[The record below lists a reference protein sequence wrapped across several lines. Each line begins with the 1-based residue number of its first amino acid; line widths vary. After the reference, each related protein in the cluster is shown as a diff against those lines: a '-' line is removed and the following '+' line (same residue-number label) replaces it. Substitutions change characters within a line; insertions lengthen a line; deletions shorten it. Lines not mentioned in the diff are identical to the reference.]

1 MLHRLMA
8 ASHITL
14 RHTWKMAIIT
24 SIVLVIAAGALL
36 GVARLLSP
44 MAGQFRGD
52 IEVWASAAAGQPVK
66 IGALKADWSGLLP
79 QIRLTDVHVYDVQGA
94 RVLLRFSDMRMR
106 VDPVVYLRDGRIE
119 PSHLALEGV
128 SLSLIRTP
136 QGNVVLEGF
145 EDRTL
150 SDGTFV
156 QWLLRQGRLDIR
168 QSRISWT
175 DREAGRA
182 RQSFSDVNLLL
193 RTDGKRHQLSGTLAL
208 PGTTPSPVTLALDF
222 GGDLNAP
229 ATWSGKVYLQAGAL
243 DLTAVQRE
251 LQWPGNVALQGG
263 VDFEL
268 WGIWSGTRLQRLE
281 GEAAARGVR
290 VAASG
295 QPPLL
300 IRQASAQLQWQREDS
315 GWRLSAERF
324 VLERAAAPAPSRFV
338 VVSHIEKGVRV
349 LDARFSEWRMED
361 AAALLLAGAALQ
373 PALAE
378 PLRGLEPRGVLRDV
392 RVRFTPAPSTAPA
405 ASPAS
410 IADTFKNF
418 YLRARV
424 EGLHTHAYRSLP
436 ALDNVSGV
444 LQCDERSGAFELNT
458 RSAQLTGL
466 LRKPLAIAQA
476 TGRVGWQR
484 GEHAWRVGLEA
495 LNLRNDDISAQV
507 TGTLDWPLD
516 GGSPLVDLQSRF
528 DIPRIGRVQDY
539 LPEQLPE
546 KARAWITRALVTGR
560 VTSGTALV
568 RGRLSDFPFDASNG
582 LFEARL
588 NVSDTVLDYE
598 AGWPW
603 VGELEGEV
611 VFRGRGLEINAVA
624 GKIFDSS
631 VQKISA
637 AIPDLLLD
645 EPQLTIRGEVRGATT
660 DVLRL
665 LRESPLK
672 DTLANPVAGLS
683 ASGQVTLSLDLLIPL
698 SVQPNQIK
706 GALQFRDSAL
716 RYVDKAQERDIE
728 LTRIN
733 GTLNFTGDLHLT
745 GNDIDAVLLN
755 HKIKLALKSETPD
768 APAGRGAGQ
777 ALVIEARGRTDPADL
792 SRQLK
797 RIAPDLP
804 AGALDTLRGSTD
816 WLAALQLRAGA
827 GSNVEADWRLESSLQ
842 GMALQ
847 WPEPVGKAAPEAVR
861 LVLESVPGSG
871 QNRRFA
877 LRYGSRLN
885 GVFEFARAKKTWEL
899 ARGEL
904 RFGATVA
911 VLPPQGLRISGELAR
926 LPVTD
931 WQEFLARGGSPA
943 GGLAARLNSVDVRI
957 GALEVFEQRFNNTQ
971 IRATQT
977 PQAWEA
983 NVSGAE
989 LAGSLHLPHAKE
1001 ATLVLNLERM
1011 YLNKVEGSASMG
1023 SKGSDPRHWP
1033 ALRIDVANFKYADA
1047 DLGRLHLD
1055 AAKRS
1060 SGLRIDSLS
1069 LASPSFQVNGQGDW
1083 VVEQDKPSS
1092 RFMLKASSED
1102 LGKMLTA
1109 LGYAAPVSGG
1119 KSQFDLTAAWAGT
1132 PADFALERLNG
1143 NLSLKV
1149 TKGRLLEVD
1158 PGAGRV
1164 FGLLSLQSLPRRL
1177 TLDFSD
1183 IFAKG
1188 FSFDRIE
1195 GYFVFENGNAYT
1207 NNLIMEGPSAVIA
1220 VTGRT
1225 GLAAKDYDQIVTV
1238 KPEISEGLS
1247 LGAGLVGG
1255 PVVGLS
1261 LFLADKL
1268 LPGLKDIATY
1278 QYTIKGPWKEPVI
1291 APLNQQDKAAKKKS
1305 AG

>member
-1 MLHRLMA
+1 MA

-24 SIVLVIAAGALL
+24 SVILVITAGALL

-44 MAGQFRGD
+44 MASQFRGD

-66 IGALKADWSGLLP
+66 IGALNADWSGLLP
-79 QIRLTDVHVYDVQGA
+79 QIRLTDVRVYDPQGEG
-94 RVLLRFSDMRMR
+94 VLLRFSDMRMR
-106 VDPVVYLRDGRIE
+106 VDPVVYLRDGRVE
-119 PSHLALEGV
+119 PSHLSLEGV

-136 QGNVVLEGF
+136 QGHVVLEGF

-150 SDGTFV
+150 SDGAFLP
-156 QWLLRQGRLDIR
+156 WLLRQGRLDIR
-168 QSRISWT
+168 QSQIAWT

-193 RTDGKRHQLSGTLAL
+193 RTDGKRHQLNGTLAL
-208 PGTTPSPVTLALDF
+208 PGAMPARVMLALDF

-229 ATWSGKVYLQAGAL
+229 ATWGGKVYLQADAL
-243 DLTAVQRE
+243 DLAAVQRE
-251 LQWPGNVALQGG
+251 LHWPGRVALQGAA
-263 VDFEL
+263 DFKL
-268 WGIWSGTRLQRLE
+268 WGLWSGTRLQRLE

-290 VAASG
+290 LAASG

-300 IRQASAQLQWQREDS
+300 IRQTSAQLQWQREDS

-324 VLERAAAPAPSRFV
+324 VLQRATASVPSRFV
-338 VVSHIEKGVRV
+338 VVSHIEKDVRV

-361 AAALLLAGAALQ
+361 VSALLLVGAALA
-373 PALAE
+373 PALTE

-392 RVRFTPAPSTAPA
+392 RVRFTPGPATA
-405 ASPAS
+405 SV
-410 IADTFKNF
+410 ADTFKNF

-458 RSAQLTGL
+458 RSAQLAGL

-495 LNLRNDDISAQV
+495 LDLRNDDISAQV
-507 TGTLDWPLD
+507 AGTIDWPLD

-528 DIPRIGRVQDY
+528 EIPRIGRVPDY
-539 LPEQLPE
+539 LPESLSE

-568 RGRLSDFPFDASNG
+568 RGQLSDFPFDAGSG

-603 VGELEGEV
+603 LGEIEGEV
-611 VFRGRGLEINAVA
+611 VFRRRGMEINAVA

-631 VQKISA
+631 AQKISA
-637 AIPDLLLD
+637 VIPDLLLD
-645 EPQLTIRGEVRGATT
+645 EPQLTMRGEVRGATT

-672 DTLANPVAGLS
+672 DTWANSVAGLS
-683 ASGQVTLSLDLLIPL
+683 AGGQVTLNLDLLIPL
-698 SVQPNQIK
+698 SEQPNQIK
-706 GALQFRDSAL
+706 GTLQFRDSAL
-716 RYVDKAQERDIE
+716 HYVDKAQERDIE

-733 GTLNFTGDLHLT
+733 GALNFTGDMHLT
-745 GNDIDAVLLN
+745 GNDIDAVLLD
-755 HKIKLALKSETPD
+755 HKVKLALKNETPE
-768 APAGRGAGQ
+768 APAGQTRQ
-777 ALVIEARGRTDPADL
+777 ALVIEARGNTDPADL
-792 SRQLK
+792 ARQLK

-816 WLAALQLRAGA
+816 WLAVLRLRAGA
-827 GSNVEADWRLESSLQ
+827 GSAIEADWRLESSLQ

-847 WPEPVGKAAPEAVR
+847 WPEPVGKTAPEAVR
-861 LVLESVPGSG
+861 LALESVPGSG
-871 QNRRFA
+871 QNRRFL

-885 GVFEFARAKKTWEL
+885 GVFELARAKNSWTL

-904 RFGATVA
+904 RFGVTVA
-911 VLPPQGLRISGELAR
+911 TLPPQGLRISGELEH
-926 LPVTD
+926 LPVTE
-931 WQEFLARGGSPA
+931 WQTFLAHGISGG
-943 GGLAARLNSVDVRI
+943 GGLAARLNAVDVRI
-957 GALEVFEQRFNNTQ
+957 GALDVFGQRFSNTQ

-989 LAGSLHLPHAKE
+989 LAGSLRLPREKE
-1001 ATLVLNLERM
+1001 SALVLNLERM
-1011 YLNKVEGSASMG
+1011 YLNKIDGGASIS
-1023 SKGSDPRHWP
+1023 SKGTDPRHWP
-1033 ALRIDVANFKYADA
+1033 PLRIDVANFKYADA

-1069 LASPSFQVNGQGDW
+1069 LASPSLHVTGQGDW
-1083 VVEQDKPSS
+1083 VVEQDKPAS
-1092 RFMLKASSED
+1092 RFTAKASGD
-1102 LGKMLTA
+1102 DMGKML
-1109 LGYAAPVSGG
+1109 AAFGFAASVSGG
-1119 KSQFDLTAAWAGT
+1119 KSQFDLTAAWEGS

-1149 TKGRLLEVD
+1149 TKGRLLEID

-1164 FGLLSLQSLPRRL
+1164 FGLLSLQALPRRL

-1188 FSFDRIE
+1188 FSFDRLE

-1207 NNLIMEGPSAVIA
+1207 NNLTMEGPSANIT

-1225 GLAAKDYDQIVTV
+1225 GLAAKDYDQVVTV
-1238 KPEISEGLS
+1238 KPEISDGLS

-1255 PVVGLS
+1255 PVVGLG

-1291 APLNQQDKAAKKKS
+1291 APLEQQEKAAQKKS

>member
-1 MLHRLMA
+1 MA

-24 SIVLVIAAGALL
+24 AVVLVIMAGALL

-79 QIRLTDVHVYDVQGA
+79 LIRLTDVRVYDVQGS

-106 VDPVVYLRDGRIE
+106 VDPVVYLREGRVE
-119 PSHLALEGV
+119 PSHLSLEGV

-150 SDGTFV
+150 SNGTFV

-168 QSRISWT
+168 QSRIDWT
-175 DREAGRA
+175 DQEAGRP

-193 RTDGKRHQLSGTLAL
+193 HTDGKRHQLNGTLAL
-208 PGTTPSPVTLALDF
+208 PGATPSRVALALDF
-222 GGDLNAP
+222 GGDLTAP
-229 ATWSGKVYLQAGAL
+229 ATWGGKVYLQGGAL
-243 DLTAVQRE
+243 DLAALQHEWHWPDKVAVQ
-251 LQWPGNVALQGG
+251 GAA
-263 VDFEL
+263 DFKL
-268 WGIWSGTRLQRLE
+268 WGLWSGTRLQRLE

-290 VAASG
+290 VAAPG
-295 QPPLL
+295 QTPLL

-324 VLERAAAPAPSRFV
+324 VLERAAAPALSSAPAPSRFV
-338 VVSHIEKGVRV
+338 LVSHVEKDVRV

-361 AAALLLAGAALQ
+361 AAALLLSGAVLT
-373 PALAE
+373 PAITE

-392 RVRFTPAPSTAPA
+392 RVRLTPEPVAGG
-405 ASPAS
+405 
-410 IADTFKNF
+410 FRNF
-418 YLRARV
+418 YLRAQV
-424 EGLHTHAYRSLP
+424 EGLHTHAFRSLP
-436 ALDNVSGV
+436 ALDNVSGA
-444 LQCDERSGAFELNT
+444 LQCDERSGAFELAT

-466 LRKPLAIAQA
+466 LRKPLAITHA
-476 TGRVGWQR
+476 TGRLGWQR

-495 LNLRNDDISAQV
+495 LDLGNDDISARV
-507 TGTLDWPLD
+507 SGTIDWPLD
-516 GGSPLVDLQSRF
+516 GSSPLVDLQSRF
-528 DIPRIGRVQDY
+528 EVPRIGRVPDY
-539 LPEQLPE
+539 LPERLPE
-546 KARAWITRALVTGR
+546 KAHAWITRALVTGR

-568 RGRLSDFPFDASNG
+568 RGRLSDFPFDAGNG
-582 LFEARL
+582 LFETRL
-588 NVSDTVLDYE
+588 NVSEVVLDYHP
-598 AGWPW
+598 GWPW
-603 VGELEGEV
+603 LGELEGEV
-611 VFRGRGLEINAVA
+611 VFRGRGIEVNAVA
-624 GKIFDSS
+624 GKIFDSN
-631 VQKISA
+631 VQKLNA
-637 AIPDLLLD
+637 AIPDLSLH
-645 EPQLTIRGEVRGATT
+645 EPQLTIRGEARGATA

-665 LRESPLK
+665 LRESPLQDK
-672 DTLANPVAGLS
+672 LANAIAGLS
-683 ASGQVTLSLDLLIPL
+683 GGGQVTLNLDLLIPL
-698 SVQPNQIK
+698 SEQPNQIK
-706 GALQFRDSAL
+706 GTLQFRDSAL
-716 RYVDKAQERDIE
+716 HYADQTQERDIE

-733 GTLNFTGDLHLT
+733 GALNFTGDLRLT
-745 GNDIDAVLLN
+745 GNDIDAVLLD
-755 HKIKLALKSETPD
+755 HKIKLALKSEIPEAD
-768 APAGRGAGQ
+768 AGRRQ
-777 ALVIEARGRTDPADL
+777 ALVIEARGSTDPADL

-797 RIAPDLP
+797 RIAFDVP
-804 AGALDTLRGSTD
+804 AGALDTLRGSSD
-816 WLAALQLRAGA
+816 WLAVLQLRTAA
-827 GSNVEADWRLESSLQ
+827 NSAIEADWRLESSLQ

-871 QNRRFA
+871 QNRRYA
-877 LRYGSRLN
+877 VHYGNRLN
-885 GVFEFARAKKTWEL
+885 GAFEFARVKNTWGL

-904 RFGATVA
+904 RFGGTAAT
-911 VLPPQGLRISGELAR
+911 LPPQGLRISGELTR
-926 LPVTD
+926 LAVAE
-931 WQEFLARGGSPA
+931 WQEFLARGIRGG
-943 GGLAARLNSVDVRI
+943 GGLADKLNSVDVRI
-957 GALEVFEQRFNNTQ
+957 GALEVFGQRFSNTQ

-983 NVSGAE
+983 NVGGAE
-989 LAGSLHLPHAKE
+989 LAGSLRLPRAQE
-1001 ATLVLNLERM
+1001 AALVLNLERM
-1011 YLNKVEGSASMG
+1011 YLSKVEGSVA
-1023 SKGSDPRHWP
+1023 KGSDPRHWP
-1033 ALRIDVANFKYADA
+1033 PLRIDVANFKYADA
-1047 DLGRLHLD
+1047 ELGRLHLD

-1060 SGLRIDSLS
+1060 SGLRIDSLT
-1069 LASPSFQVNGQGDW
+1069 LASPGLQVNGQGDW
-1083 VVEQDKPSS
+1083 VVEQDKPAS
-1092 RFMLKASSED
+1092 RFMVKAGGDD
-1102 LGKMLTA
+1102 LGKILA
-1109 LGYAAPVSGG
+1109 AFGYATSVSGG
-1119 KSQFDLTAAWAGT
+1119 KSQFDLTATWEGT

-1143 NLSLKV
+1143 DLSLKV
-1149 TKGRLLEVD
+1149 AKGRLLEVD

-1164 FGLLSLQSLPRRL
+1164 FGLLSLQALPRRL

-1207 NNLIMEGPSAVIA
+1207 NNLVMEGPSATIT

-1225 GLAAKDYDQIVTV
+1225 GLAAKDYDQVVTV

-1247 LGAGLVGG
+1247 VGAGLAGG

-1261 LFLADKL
+1261 LFLANKL
-1268 LPGLKDIATY
+1268 LPGLKDIASY

-1291 APLNQQDKAAKKKS
+1291 APLEQQDKAAKKQG

>member
-1 MLHRLMA
+1 M
-8 ASHITL
+8 
-14 RHTWKMAIIT
+14 RHTWKMAITT
-24 SIVLVIAAGALL
+24 SVVLIIVAGVLL
-36 GVARLLSP
+36 AVARMLSP

-52 IEVWASAAAGQPVK
+52 LEVWASAAAGQPVK
-66 IGALKADWSGLLP
+66 IGVLKADWSGLML
-79 QIRLTDVHVYDVQGA
+79 QIRLSDVRVYDVRGE
-94 RVLLRFSDMRMR
+94 RVLLRFSDTRMR
-106 VDPVVYLRDGRIE
+106 VDPVVYLRYRRVE
-119 PSHLALEGV
+119 PSHLSLEGV

-145 EDRTL
+145 EDRSL
-150 SDGTFV
+150 SDGMFV
-156 QWLLRQGRLDIR
+156 PWLLRQGRLDIR
-168 QSRISWT
+168 QSRIDWT
-175 DREAGRA
+175 DQETGRA
-182 RQSFSDVNLLL
+182 RRSFSDVNLLL
-193 RTDGKRHQLSGTLAL
+193 RTDGKRHQLNGTVALSGA
-208 PGTTPSPVTLALDF
+208 TPSGVTLALDF
-222 GGDLNAP
+222 DGDLSAP

-243 DLTAVQRE
+243 DLVALQRA
-251 LQWPGNVALQGG
+251 LQWPSVVASQGAI
-263 VDFEL
+263 DFKL
-268 WGIWSGTRLQRLE
+268 WGLWSGTRLQRLE
-281 GEAAARGVR
+281 GETAARDVR
-290 VAASG
+290 VVTSG
-295 QPPLL
+295 QPPLV
-300 IRQASAQLQWQREDS
+300 IRQASTQLQWQREDS
-315 GWRLSAERF
+315 GWRFSAERF
-324 VLERAAAPAPSRFV
+324 VLERAAAAEPSRFV
-338 VVSHIEKGVRV
+338 VVSHIENSIRV

-392 RVRFTPAPSTAPA
+392 RVRFTPGPSTASAVTPA
-405 ASPAS
+405 PV
-410 IADTFKNF
+410 ADTFTNF
-418 YLRARV
+418 YLRAQV
-424 EGLHTHAYRSLP
+424 VGLHTHAYRSLP

-444 LQCDERSGAFELNT
+444 LQCDERSGAFELGT
-458 RSAQLTGL
+458 RSAQLTGW

-495 LNLRNDDISAQV
+495 LDLRNDDISAQV
-507 TGTLDWPLD
+507 SGTIDWPLD

-528 DIPRIGRVQDY
+528 EIPRIGRVADY

-546 KARAWITRALVTGR
+546 KARAWITRGLVTGR
-560 VTSGTALV
+560 VSSGTALV

-582 LFEARL
+582 VFEARL
-588 NVSDTVLDYE
+588 NVSDAVLDYE

-603 VGELEGEV
+603 LGELDGEMA
-611 VFRGRGLEINAVA
+611 FRGRSLEINAVA

-637 AIPDLLLD
+637 VVPDLSLE

-672 DTLANPVAGLS
+672 DKLANSVAGLS
-683 ASGQVTLSLDLLIPL
+683 ASGQVTLNLDLLIPL

-716 RYVDKAQERDIE
+716 HYVDKAQEHDIE

-755 HKIKLALKSETPD
+755 HKIKLALKSEAAD
-768 APAGRGAGQ
+768 APAGRARQ
-777 ALVIEARGRTDPADL
+777 ALLIEARGRTDPADL

-816 WLAALQLRAGA
+816 WLAALQLRVGA

-871 QNRRFA
+871 LNRRFA
-877 LRYGSRLN
+877 LHYGSRLN
-885 GVFEFARAKKTWEL
+885 GVFEFARAKNTWGL
-899 ARGEL
+899 ARGDL
-904 RFGATVA
+904 RFSATPA
-911 VLPPQGLRISGELAR
+911 VLPPQGLRISGELER
-926 LPVTD
+926 LSVTE
-931 WQEFLARGGSPA
+931 WQAFLARGTSGG
-943 GGLAARLNSVDVRI
+943 GGLTARLNAVDVRI
-957 GALEVFEQRFNNTQ
+957 GALEVFEQRFSNIQ

-989 LAGSLHLPHAKE
+989 LAGSLRLPREKE
-1001 ATLVLNLERM
+1001 AALVLNLERM
-1011 YLNKVEGSASMG
+1011 HLNKVEGSAA
-1023 SKGSDPRHWP
+1023 KGSDPRLWP
-1033 ALRIDVANFKYADA
+1033 ALRIDVASFKYADS

-1060 SGLRIDSLS
+1060 GGLRIDSLS
-1069 LASPSFQVNGQGDW
+1069 LASPNFQINGQGDW
-1083 VVEQDKPSS
+1083 VVEQDKPAS
-1092 RFMLKASSED
+1092 RFTLKASGDE
-1102 LGKMLTA
+1102 LGKILSA
-1109 LGYAAPVSGG
+1109 FGYAASVSGG
-1119 KSQFDLTAAWAGT
+1119 NSQFDITATWEGT

-1164 FGLLSLQSLPRRL
+1164 FGLLSLQALPRRL

-1207 NNLIMEGPSAVIA
+1207 NNLVMEGPSAHIT

-1225 GLAAKDYDQIVTV
+1225 GLTAKDYDQIVTV

-1261 LFLADKL
+1261 LFLANKL

-1291 APLNQQDKAAKKKS
+1291 APLEQQDKAAKKKS